1 MKGENNSQSNIE
13 LIFNTEPLLNDL
25 NNVIQIGV
33 NKLLSKYI
41 TNYKLYEETHNC
53 IMNLPSVKMEIAKKN
68 EVDETYDDLPDL
80 ISISSD
86 SNSEEYTDYFNVPL
100 ISGIDGRFCGNF
112 NEPIEKILKDYS
124 DKEEEFEDTILSMKK
139 MLNDLLKEKEE
150 RDLFNKKQEENYK
163 KIIET
168 YDKEISDL
176 KNQLNNCVKECELT
190 VEKELEQESV
200 QEEEEEPEPVQEE
213 EQESVQEEEKEPELV
228 QEEEEEPDQEEEPEL
243 EQEKE
248 NIILH
253 IEEEE
258 FEEDLEEEEE
268 EKLSEDEVETE
279 KSASDEEEEE
289 EEEEELIEIE
299 IDNVTYCTNDE
310 DNGFIY
316 ELDKDGNVGETIGY
330 LKDGEPFFN

>member
-213 EQESVQEEEKEPELV
+213 EQESVQEEEEEPELV

>member
-168 YDKEISDL
+168 YDNEISDL

-190 VEKELEQESV
+190 VEKELEQEPEQESV

-258 FEEDLEEEEE
+258 LEEEEE